1 MSEEEKLPSL
11 KSPSGQLFLWTMIEA
26 GKPFLKDNNELMQK
40 AKSVQEE
47 IEERVREHIYKKLNE
62 LWQRFHGDVKN
73 ELKRREEEKK

>member
-11 KSPSGQLFLWTMIEA
+11 NSIMRQLFLCKMIEA
-26 GKPFLKDNNELMQK
+26 GKPFLKDNNEFMQK

-47 IEERVREHIYKKLNE
+47 IKERVREHVYKKVNE
-62 LWQRFHGDVKN
+62 LWQSFHGDVKN